1 MPDGFYE
8 KSLASVT
15 VYFESQETIVT
26 ALKED
31 FTTLEAINLGK
42 NSTLKDYG
50 QAVLANNQKS
60 EELKEKDG
68 LTIIIPLKFT
78 LNKKNQNMVKFI

>member
-1 MPDGFYE
+1 MEWQLLCQMVFMK

-42 NSTLKDYG
+42 NSTLKD
-50 QAVLANNQKS
+50 
-60 EELKEKDG
+60 KD
-68 LTIIIPLKFT
+68 KY
-78 LNKKNQNMVKFI
+78 

>member
-1 MPDGFYE
+1 MEWQLLCQMVFMK

-42 NSTLKDYG
+42 NSTFKDKDKYEDTFLKW
-50 QAVLANNQKS
+50 AKTVS
-60 EELKEKDG
+60 
-68 LTIIIPLKFT
+68 FS
-78 LNKKNQNMVKFI
+78 

>member
-1 MPDGFYE
+1 MTITMPDGFYE

-42 NSTLKDYG
+42 NSTLKDKDKY
-50 QAVLANNQKS
+50 
-60 EELKEKDG
+60 EDTFLKWAK
-68 LTIIIPLKFT
+68 TVQFS
-78 LNKKNQNMVKFI
+78 